1 MILTEIDNR
10 LVDEAYKLEGYDTIV
25 HKKFCS
31 DDKTR
36 LVALVKHA
44 IRDDIQIRE
53 DFMIESYPNIWM
65 QYTDNAKKNYLIGA
79 FYRVWGKINIKK
91 WPKLWVQL
99 M

>member
-1 MILTEIDNR
+1 M
-10 LVDEAYKLEGYDTIV
+10 

-53 DFMIESYPNIWM
+53 DLMIENYPNIWM
-65 QYTDNAKKNYLIGA
+65 QCTDNTKKNYLIGA